1 MIIERTHYF
10 AHPGRAASVLATRRR
25 ACDVRLAMGLRSGA
39 IHMKADPSADGPD
52 VSWSCGF
59 PDKAAHAADLRARAA
74 SADFEA
80 VRAQMRLLIQRF
92 ERLVETTVPR
102 DPAWGAEVD
111 PARLVTAPVEQE
123 FPSAGRMLKGHL
135 FRPPGEGPF
144 PCVVYN
150 HGSALTEGH
159 EDNAAPG
166 IPLLLNSWGLACFFP
181 HRRGYGFSPG
191 PSWRSECDA
200 EPFSDIYNRQLV
212 ARLDGESD
220 DVVAAYEHVRRQPR
234 IAPDRIGVM
243 GSSFGGVN
251 TLLAAAKEP
260 GFRCAVE
267 FAGAAMN
274 WDRNPV
280 IAAHMID
287 AAKRLTQP
295 VLFLQAANDF
305 SVRPTKELAAA
316 LAGTRLVYEAKIY
329 PAFGRTAMEGH
340 FLAGRGPLVWGA
352 DVRRFLERWL

>member
-10 AHPGRAASVLATRRR
+10 AQPGRAAAVLATRRK
-25 ACDVRLAMGLRSGA
+25 ACDVRLALGLQAGT
-39 IHMKADPSADGPD
+39 ILMKADPSADGPD
-52 VSWSCGF
+52 VSWSCVF
-59 PDKAAHAADLRARAA
+59 PDKAAHAADLAARAA

-92 ERLVETTVPR
+92 ERLVETAVAR
-102 DPAWGAEVD
+102 DPAWGAMVD
-111 PARLVTAPVEQE
+111 GAQLAAAPQVHE
-123 FPSAGRMLKGHL
+123 FESGGRRLKGQL
-135 FRPPGEGPF
+135 FVPPGEGPF
-144 PCVVYN
+144 PCVIYN

-159 EDNAAPG
+159 EDNALPG

-181 HRRGYGFSPG
+181 HRRGYGLSPG
-191 PSWRSECDA
+191 PTWREECDA
-200 EPFSDIYNRQLV
+200 EPFSDTYNRQLV
-212 ARLDGESD
+212 ARLEAESD
-220 DVVAAYEHVRRQPR
+220 DVVAAYRHVRRLAR
-234 IAPDRIGVM
+234 VAGERIGLM

-274 WDRNPV
+274 WDRNPA

-295 VLFLQAANDF
+295 IYFLQAANDF
-305 SVRPTKELAAA
+305 SVRPTEELAAA
-316 LAGTRLVYEAKIY
+316 LRGTRHIFEAKIY
-329 PAFGRTAMEGH
+329 PAFGHTAMEGH
-340 FLAGRGPLVWGA
+340 FLAGRGALVWGA

>member
-1 MIIERTHYF
+1 MIVERTHYF
-10 AHPGRAASVLATRRR
+10 AHAGRAGSVLAARRR
-25 ACDVRLAMGLRSGA
+25 ACDVRLAMGLAAGT
-39 IHMKADPSADGPD
+39 IHMKADPTADGPD
-52 VSWSCGF
+52 VSWSCSF
-59 PDKAAHAADLRARAA
+59 PDKAAHAADLAARAA
-74 SADFEA
+74 SPDFEA

-92 ERLVETTVPR
+92 ERLVETTVAR
-102 DPAWGAEVD
+102 DPIWGAD
-111 PARLVTAPVEQE
+111 TSPAQLTTAPKEIE
-123 FPSAGRMLKGHL
+123 FESAGRRLKGQL
-135 FRPPGEGPF
+135 FMPPGEGPF
-144 PCVVYN
+144 ACVIYN
-150 HGSALTEGH
+150 HGSALIEGH

-191 PSWRSECDA
+191 PTWREECDA
-200 EPFSDIYNRQLV
+200 EPFSERYNRQLV

-220 DVVAAYEHVRRQPR
+220 DVVAAYGHVRGLPR
-234 IAPDRIGVM
+234 IVSDRIGVM

-251 TLLAAAKEP
+251 TLLAAAKES

-280 IAAHMID
+280 IAAHMIE
-287 AAKRLTQP
+287 AARRLTQP
-295 VLFLQAANDF
+295 VFFLQAANDF
-305 SVRPTKELAAA
+305 SIRPTRELAGA
-316 LAGTRLVYEAKIY
+316 LEGSSHVFESRIY
-329 PAFGRTAMEGH
+329 PAFGHTAMEGH